1 MLVAIKCKSIR
12 QFPGEI
18 WPWGLGARMQL
29 LVLPELFRENNIV
42 PLGYITEVESL
53 LLIGRVNTVHVQ
65 FEQLLTDFNANIL
78 KKTSPF

>member
-1 MLVAIKCKSIR
+1 
-12 QFPGEI
+12 
-18 WPWGLGARMQL
+18 MQL

-78 KKTSPF
+78 QKTSPF